1 MKTCKKI
8 KDLIPDLLN
17 TGNELSKIESEAVYA
32 HLKDCAHCTETYKK
46 MAALKALTDKRPRP
60 QMSDEFWDNYYSRLE
75 EKLDAL
81 EEEKTPAV
89 TIKSQGWGRWLR
101 DFKLQWA
108 LYPAAAAAV
117 LVVGIAV
124 AQFLSLPG
132 NQNLLTSA
140 VSSIRRLNPAVA
152 NHFDNV
158 QPLLVDYSNYTPE
171 EDPAGPEETV
181 MVGKST
187 IQKLLL
193 ENQLLK
199 QVVAKEENITARQL
213 VEELEIILLELKNA
227 DGNSKETAWAV
238 RQLIE
243 DNDMLFKMKA
253 LQKKQGKTSNI

>member
-8 KDLIPDLLN
+8 KDVIPDLLN
-17 TGNELSKIESEAVYA
+17 PGNELSKTEVENVYA
-32 HLKDCAHCTETYKK
+32 HLKNCARCSETYKE
-46 MAALKALTDKRPRP
+46 MAALKALMDKRPHP

-75 EKLDAL
+75 EKLDA
-81 EEEKTPAV
+81 V
-89 TIKSQGWGRWLR
+89 TIKSPGWGRWFR
-101 DFKLQWA
+101 GFKMQWV

-132 NQNLLTSA
+132 DQNLLTTA
-140 VSSIRRLNPAVA
+140 VTSIHRLNPAVA

-171 EDPAGPEETV
+171 ENNGKEDTEIPEETV

-199 QVVAKEENITARQL
+199 QVVAKEDNITAAQL
-213 VEELEIILLELKNA
+213 IDELELILLELKNS
-227 DGNSKETAWAV
+227 DGNSKETARAV
-238 RQLIE
+238 QQLIE
-243 DNDMLFKMKA
+243 DNDILFKMKA
-253 LQKKQGKTSNI
+253 LQRKRGKTGNI